1 MRLVLTG
8 RNVDITPALRALVT
22 RRLARLERLIGD
34 AAVSAQVV
42 LTTEKYRCITDM
54 ALHTRGDYV
63 LSTIGTAAS
72 WQLSVRDA
80 VDRIEQQAKK
90 VKEKWTTRKRRA
102 VGGKGIEAPAPP
114 PAAAPVQELE
124 PIPQPRV
131 IRARHAVRPMELSDA
146 VARLDQGSE
155 NFLLFRNPATGR
167 MNVVVRR
174 RDGNVG
180 LIEPEA

>member
-8 RNVDITPALRALVT
+8 RNVDVTPALRALVT
-22 RRLARLERLIGD
+22 RRLAKLERLIGD

-42 LTTEKYRCITDM
+42 LTVEKYRCITDM

-72 WQLSVRDA
+72 WPLSVRDA
-80 VDRIEQQAKK
+80 VDRIEQQAKR

-102 VGGKGIEAPAPP
+102 VGGKRVEPPAPAPP
-114 PAAAPVQELE
+114 PAPELE
-124 PIPQPRV
+124 PVPQPRV
-131 IRARHAVRPMELSDA
+131 IRARHAVRPMDLADA
-146 VARLDQGSE
+146 VARLDQGAE
-155 NFLLFRNPATGR
+155 NFLMFRNQATGR
-167 MNVVVRR
+167 LNVVVRR